1 MSLDAPLV
9 QVPGRPDIYRPP
21 LLYAGMRLDRAEFYR
36 RIERLE
42 GEGLRTRG
50 IERLEGVVYMPAAI
64 RIEQHGEPQAFIVAW
79 LALYAAATPEVQC
92 SGNATAR
99 IDDDNDPEGDAL
111 LRIRSEFGGQS
122 TTDLQGYIEGAPEL
136 LVEIAGST
144 SAQDLQL
151 KFDIYRR
158 SGVREYLVW
167 ETIADELY
175 WFVLREGD
183 YHRLQ
188 PDATGLIHSPTFP
201 GLWLDVAALLK
212 GELTS
217 VLSAV
222 QQGVLSSEH
231 MAFRQKLA
239 QSHSQND

>member
-1 MSLDAPLV
+1 MSLDASLIP
-9 QVPGRPDIYRPP
+9 VPGRPEIYRPP
-21 LLYAGMRLDRAEFYR
+21 QLYSGMRLDRDEFYR
-36 RIERLE
+36 RMEQLERD
-42 GEGLRTRG
+42 GTRTRG

-64 RIEQHGEPQAFIVAW
+64 RIEQHGEPQAFVIAW

-99 IDDDNDPEGDAL
+99 IDEDNDPEGDAL
-111 LRIRSEFGGQS
+111 LRIRPEFGGQS

-167 ETIADELY
+167 ETVAEEFY

-183 YHRLQ
+183 YHRLP
-188 PDATGLIHSPTFP
+188 PDATGLILSPTFP
-201 GLWLDVAALLK
+201 GLWLDVPALLR
-212 GELTS
+212 GDLTN
-217 VLSAV
+217 VMSAV
-222 QQGVLSSEH
+222 QRGIASPEH
-231 MAFRQKLA
+231 AAFRQRLA
-239 QSHSQND
+239 DD